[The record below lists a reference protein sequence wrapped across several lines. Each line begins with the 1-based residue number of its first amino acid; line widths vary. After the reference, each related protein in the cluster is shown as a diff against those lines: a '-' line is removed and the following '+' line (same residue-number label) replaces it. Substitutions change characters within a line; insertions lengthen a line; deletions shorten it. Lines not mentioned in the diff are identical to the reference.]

1 MNQLTV
7 REAYEKWADDLV
19 GYATVVAGRD
29 HAHDVVAD
37 TFATILR
44 AERAAAAGGRAS
56 PWSTIREPRAYLHT
70 SVLNTARKLHRST
83 SRRSEREAREHAAR
97 GGGETTWGQPRQ
109 APDSPLVDPTVAAAV
124 RSLSTGQRAA
134 IYLTYWDDLG
144 LDDVAEILG
153 CSRGAVKRQLARA
166 RATLRNALG
175 RKEFA

>member
-19 GYATVVAGRD
+19 GYATVVAGRE
-29 HAHDVVAD
+29 HAHDVVAE
-37 TFATILR
+37 TFATVLR
-44 AERAAAAGGRAS
+44 NERTATGQGRPS
-56 PWSTIREPRAYLHT
+56 PWSTIREPRAYLFT
-70 SVLNTARKLHRST
+70 SVLNTARKLHRTT
-83 SRRSEREAREHAAR
+83 SRRSAREAREHAAR
-97 GGGETTWGQPRQ
+97 GGRDTMWGRPAP
-109 APDSPLVDPTVAAAV
+109 APDSPLIDPTVVAAV
-124 RSLSTGQRAA
+124 RSLSAGQRAA